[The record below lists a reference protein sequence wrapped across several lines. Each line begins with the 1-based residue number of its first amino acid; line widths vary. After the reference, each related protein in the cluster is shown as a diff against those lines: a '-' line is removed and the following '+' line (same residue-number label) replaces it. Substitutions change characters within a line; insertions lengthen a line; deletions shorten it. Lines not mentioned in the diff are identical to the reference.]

1 MPLSL
6 RDAYQ
11 CIDVF
16 QQSLLQLQHD
26 RSLLEFNF
34 TLSKDAFEAAKRSY
48 ADVTPGEIP
57 LCFVNQTTFVSPK
70 GLLLTN
76 RRLFYAAD
84 EAGQFEVDHIHTV
97 ILRETELLINGRVVA
112 NLRWDPL
119 FCRSQLVVFLRHVLV
134 LRRAAV
140 TMDLVGDFLER
151 LSSDLSH
158 TEVLLDSPIPWAPTT
173 SGHLLSLHGEWA
185 LPYEDVA
192 EVSVGRSVTH
202 YRPGNPNHPLI
213 SLGIAL
219 FKFAKEKLDD
229 SNHHLLIH
237 ARNGRYLA
245 FKRNA
250 VDEVMLTEREA
261 NEQRDALTQFISRH
275 RQGTSK

>member
-6 RDAYQ
+6 RDTYQ

-48 ADVTPGEIP
+48 VDITPGEIP

-76 RRLFYAAD
+76 RRLFYKAD
-84 EAGQFEVDHIHTV
+84 EIGQFEVDHIHTV
-97 ILRETELLINGRVVA
+97 ILRETKLLVNGQVVA
-112 NLRWDPL
+112 DLRWDPL
-119 FCRSQLVVFLRHVLV
+119 FCRSQLVVFLTHALV
-134 LRRAAV
+134 LRRVAV
-140 TMDLVGDFLER
+140 TMDLIRDFLER
-151 LSSDLSH
+151 LSLDVAH
-158 TEVLLDSPIPWAPTT
+158 AEVLLDSPIPWATTT
-173 SGHLLSLHGEWA
+173 SGHLLSLHSEWA
-185 LPYEDVA
+185 LPYDDVV
-192 EVSVGRSVTH
+192 EVLVGRPVTH

-213 SLGIAL
+213 SLGVAL

-237 ARNGRYLA
+237 SRSGRYLT

-250 VDEVMLTEREA
+250 VDEVMLTERDA
-261 NEQRDALTQFISRH
+261 NEQRDALTQFISRY
-275 RQGTSK
+275 RQSSLK